1 MRKPG
6 ACFGDLASEPGENRM
21 DKASANPLLVGLL
34 FILRCLVPLLIML
47 GISYLLKRLGLIQ
60 TPTEPP
66 AGWEDENN
74 ETENGDQ
81 ANPGSLSHGKA

>member
-1 MRKPG
+1 
-6 ACFGDLASEPGENRM
+6 M

-34 FILRCLVPLLIML
+34 FILRCLVPLLVML

-66 AGWEDENN
+66 AGWDDEDNDA
-74 ETENGDQ
+74 ENGD
-81 ANPGSLSHGKA
+81 NTTPGSLSHEKA